1 MKIKAYA
8 KINLRLKVLGTTTN
22 SYHLLQMV
30 NSKVGLYDEVIIK
43 KIRQK
48 TIDIDMPYV
57 SKEDNLV
64 YKVAFKMFNLF
75 NLPGGIYIKIKKNIP
90 IGAGLAGG
98 SSDAATVINAINKMY
113 KLNLK
118 IDELRSIALDFGT
131 DIVYCLE
138 NKLALVEGIGEKITI
153 LKRKIK
159 SDILIINPNFSVL
172 TKEIF
177 TSFDENKIY
186 SDKLTIDKIE
196 SLSIEE
202 LLENDLEKT
211 TFRIY
216 PDVKKLKESLKN
228 NGFKNVLMTGTGAT
242 LFVLGNKKEL
252 KGLYKKYQKEYK
264 DYNIYLTKII
274 NK

>member
-64 YKVAFKMFNLF
+64 YKVALKMFNLF

-113 KLNLK
+113 KLNLN
-118 IDELRSIALDFGT
+118 IDELRSIALEFGT

-159 SDILIINPNFSVL
+159 SNVLIINPNFSVL

-177 TSFDENKIY
+177 TLFDENKIY

-211 TFRIY
+211 TFRLY
-216 PDVKKLKESLKN
+216 PDVEKLKESLKN

>member
-8 KINLRLKVLGTTTN
+8 KINLRLKVLGITTN

-64 YKVAFKMFNLF
+64 YKVAIKMFNLF

-113 KLNLK
+113 KLNLN
-118 IDELRSIALDFGT
+118 IDELRSIALEFGT

-153 LKRKIK
+153 LKREIK

-177 TSFDENKIY
+177 TLFDENKIY
-186 SDKLTIDKIE
+186 SDTLTIDKIE

-242 LFVLGNKKEL
+242 VFVLGNKKEL

>member
-64 YKVAFKMFNLF
+64 YKVALKMFNLF

-98 SSDAATVINAINKMY
+98 SSDAAAVINAINKMY

-118 IDELRSIALDFGT
+118 IDELRSIALEFGT

-211 TFRIY
+211 TFRLY
-216 PDVKKLKESLKN
+216 PDVEKLKESLKN